1 MNRKHLEIRE
11 LAAWGFDPQADRGS
25 LVCEDLEDAA
35 RKAQHR
41 LKVRNP
47 YQEESPVSTEETGI
61 QADALAARRE
71 SIAASGEFD
80 GLVWQPAIVDL
91 RKLIAFQRRI
101 GYANGDQFPIERMA
115 DKHRLLDLALPTT
128 YPQPSYEY
136 SAAPDGKSLTIRTQS
151 PNLAVRFACGMD
163 SSLDP
168 IRLVAQ
174 TGSPYIEV
182 ASYRGRWF
190 LRDGYHRSFLLLK
203 QGVRLV
209 PAVVVCV
216 ETLAGLGAIGHKFF
230 MEDILLSEQP
240 PMVTDFLD
248 EALVVCYRRSS
259 QERVLRVSIQEL
271 EDPMRFSSHTGF
283 AREET
288 R

>member
-11 LAAWGFDPQADRGS
+11 LAAWGFDTQADRGS
-25 LVCEDLEDAA
+25 LVCEDLEDAV

-41 LKVRNP
+41 LEVRNL
-47 YQEESPVSTEETGI
+47 YHAESPVSTEETGI
-61 QADALAARRE
+61 QTDALAARRE

-101 GYANGDQFPIERMA
+101 GYANGDPFPIEQMA
-115 DKHRLLDLALPTT
+115 GQHRLLDLALPAT
-128 YPQPSYEY
+128 YPRPSYEY
-136 SAAPDGKSLTIRTQS
+136 SAAPDGKSLTIRTLS
-151 PNLAVRFACGMD
+151 PNLTVRFACGMD

-182 ASYRGRWF
+182 AFYRGRWF
-190 LRDGYHRSFLLLK
+190 LRDGYHRSFLLLN

-216 ETLAGLGAIGHKFF
+216 ETLADLGAIGHKFF
-230 MEDILLSEQP
+230 TEDILFSEQP

-248 EALVVCYRRSS
+248 EELVIRYHRPL
-259 QERVLRVSIQEL
+259 QKRVMRVSIQEL
-271 EDPMRFSSHTGF
+271 
-283 AREET
+283 REPVQADCREGEGI
-288 R
+288 